1 MSNGYSVRRPYGTLG
16 PFQAQTRNLGMRVQ
30 PEPSEDLRE
39 PTIHDCSRPS
49 VSCRMPLRSLA
60 VILLIVSL
68 AACSSGTKSSSSHQA
83 TTTTTTTTTTG
94 PGTAVGSDDCINVQ
108 ALVHTARTVDGPDLD
123 AEFEHYL
130 GNLVDDISEAQDN
143 NNPSVANMLTTLQN
157 DVEAAANAGS
167 KGGDV
172 KVAVARLVR
181 DTHAAG
187 C

>member
-1 MSNGYSVRRPYGTLG
+1 
-16 PFQAQTRNLGMRVQ
+16 MRVQ

>member
-1 MSNGYSVRRPYGTLG
+1 M
-16 PFQAQTRNLGMRVQ
+16 Q

-39 PTIHDCSRPS
+39 LTIPDCARRSM
-49 VSCRMPLRSLA
+49 SCRMPPRSLV

-68 AACSSGTKSSSSHQA
+68 AACRSGSKSPSSPQA
-83 TTTTTTTTTTG
+83 TTTTTTTTG
-94 PGTAVGSDDCINVQ
+94 SGTAVGSGNCIDVQ

-130 GNLVDDISEAQDN
+130 GNLVDDISEAHDN

-172 KVAVARLVR
+172 KAAVARLVR
-181 DTHAAG
+181 DAHAAG